1 MNIAVFFAHKDKLK
15 VLNSKWTSNVVP
27 IFHSDYGKVGY
38 KGIPLVYGQ
47 LADGPTRRRI
57 KSSRDV
63 GELVVNP
70 IQLIRS

>member
-38 KGIPLVYGQ
+38 KGIPLALGRKT
-47 LADGPTRRRI
+47 TRKGNK
-57 KSSRDV
+57 KS
-63 GELVVNP
+63 
-70 IQLIRS
+70 LIYN